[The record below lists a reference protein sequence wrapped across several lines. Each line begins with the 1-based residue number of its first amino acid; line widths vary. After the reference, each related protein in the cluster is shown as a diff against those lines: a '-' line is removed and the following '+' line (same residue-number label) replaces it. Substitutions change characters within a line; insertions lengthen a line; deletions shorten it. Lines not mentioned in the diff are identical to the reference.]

1 MRELVKKLLDR
12 ELSRRD
18 FGRSMLALGF
28 SAAAVESVLTDVA
41 QAGAHTQR
49 RRRPSEFDFT
59 GNGGEIVAEC
69 LRAAGVEYVFDAN
82 STGQATFYDAV
93 GQRPDLKLIIA
104 LQEGQATAMA
114 HGYELASGRT
124 AVLFMPSIGMP
135 NTLCNLYNAWKD
147 RSALLVFSDGQN
159 STQTGRDGFQQ
170 VEDWLRPTEQ
180 FTKWRWNIR
189 HADRIAEMTRRAF
202 KLAGTPPGGPVYI
215 KLPRNVLD
223 EREITQPIYPQ
234 EKFSVPVEM
243 APRPELIEQAADLL
257 LNADKPFINVGA
269 EVSRAGANADVLEL
283 AELLGAPV
291 AQGFSVFSDFPFAHP
306 LFQGFAGMGFPRGVR
321 RADVFLN
328 LGALMPDESIIT
340 QPVKESTKVIN
351 ARVEYDTIAN
361 RHPTELAIAAGMG
374 ETVSA
379 LLEAVK
385 SKATAA
391 QLAALREPRL
401 AKAETD
407 YVAARERARKRAA
420 DVWDSTPIAAERLC
434 ADLDE
439 LLEEQALL
447 VVETGGRTPQE
458 WMTIA
463 PGKKQIIGPTTGYA
477 LGWGLGAAMG
487 AKIAQPDRQ
496 VVAMVG
502 DGAMLFGQIESLW
515 TAARYEIPII
525 MIVFNN
531 HSYDGERGRIVL
543 FSQLARQDKSAWKD
557 MSCYLGDPDIDFV
570 SIAKGFGI
578 AGSRLEKPGDI
589 KKVVRRAT
597 AATREGRPY
606 FIDASILRRG
616 PAADSTWH
624 PEISIARNRTVKV

>member
-1 MRELVKKLLDR
+1 MRELLKQLLD
-12 ELSRRD
+12 EDLSRRD
-18 FGRSMLALGF
+18 FGKAMLALGF
-28 SAAAVESVLTDVA
+28 STAAVQSVLDNVA
-41 QAGAHTQR
+41 EAGAHTAKR
-49 RRRPSEFDFT
+49 RSKSEFDFT

-93 GQRPDLKLIIA
+93 GQRPDLNLIIA

-114 HGYELASGRT
+114 HGYELASGNT
-124 AVLFMPSIGMP
+124 AALFMPSIGMP

-159 STQTGRDGFQQ
+159 SEQTGRDGFQQ
-170 VEDWLRPTEQ
+170 LEDWLQPTEQ
-180 FTKWRWNIR
+180 FTKWRWNIK

-202 KLAGTPPGGPVYI
+202 KLAGTPPGGPVYL

-223 EREITQPIYPQ
+223 EKNITQAIYPQ
-234 EKFSVPVEM
+234 DSFVVPVAM
-243 APRPELIEQAADLL
+243 APRQDLIEQAATLL
-257 LNADKPFINVGA
+257 LEAKKPMLNVGS
-269 EVSRAGANADVLEL
+269 EVSRAGANAAVLEL
-283 AELLGAPV
+283 AETLGMPV

-361 RHPTELAIAAGMG
+361 RYPTEIAIAAGMN
-374 ETVSA
+374 ETATA

-385 SKATAA
+385 SQATPA
-391 QLAALREPRL
+391 QLAALREPRM
-401 AKAETD
+401 AKAQAD
-407 YVAARERARKRAA
+407 YQAARERARKRAA

-434 ADLDE
+434 FEMDE

-463 PGKKQIIGPTTGYA
+463 PGKKEIIGPTTGYA

-525 MIVFNN
+525 MVVFNN

-578 AGSRLEKPGDI
+578 AGAKLEQPGDI
-589 KKVVRRAT
+589 KKVMKRAT

-616 PAADSTWH
+616 PAAESTWH
-624 PEISIARNRTVKV
+624 PELSIAAKRSVKI